1 MSIIAS
7 LLLILI
13 INSIY
18 KRYMPVY
25 GIPQIDFGKIYGDT
39 DVSLLDVRD
48 NQAAHRSPVEGAV
61 NIPYAYLRRNHGE
74 MENKEIYLMAST
86 MMDINLSARFLI
98 KKGFNVN
105 GYYIKPQSKKT
116 MKNAGLKKERYS
128 MEYTE
133 QMKNRMKRVEGQV
146 KGILRMMEENKEC
159 KDLVVQMSAARN
171 ALDRA
176 IGLVVSS
183 NLEQCV
189 RDQIEKGEST
199 EDHIQ
204 EAVNLLVK
212 SR

>member
-74 MENKEIYLMAST
+74 IEKKEIYLMASE
-86 MMDINLSARFLI
+86 MMDINLSARFLK
-98 KKGFNVN
+98 KKGFHIN
-105 GYYIKPQSKKT
+105 GYHIITSSEQLK
-116 MKNAGLKKERYS
+116 KNAGLKKGEI
-128 MEYTE
+128 
-133 QMKNRMKRVEGQV
+133 QH
-146 KGILRMMEENKEC
+146 GIY
-159 KDLVVQMSAARN
+159 
-171 ALDRA
+171 
-176 IGLVVSS
+176 
-183 NLEQCV
+183 
-189 RDQIEKGEST
+189 
-199 EDHIQ
+199 
-204 EAVNLLVK
+204 
-212 SR
+212 